1 MKSYL
6 NYSGLAVLA
15 HRGGSIESLE
25 NTIESFHYSI
35 SLGCKF
41 IETDVQVSSD
51 GIPYIFHDE
60 GIIAPPYKKTKNTF
74 NEEPVFTLQTNYL
87 IEPESIFIEQPV
99 DPLNLKKPI
108 KTLIVNEEYFSA
120 AKQIVNLKD
129 SQIFSEFYNMDDF
142 YYWSSYV
149 FYNLDNHEEALRNIS
164 MIVNREQDPEMLFLE
179 ALILENLGEIKSSE
193 SILIQLIS
201 QFPNNDYS
209 DYSRNILLEK

>member
-1 MKSYL
+1 MLTLIFSERVHYWNLGIAINKETKRTVQKIIDIDSY
-6 NYSGLAVLA
+6 YADSA
-15 HRGGSIESLE
+15 
-25 NTIESFHYSI
+25 
-35 SLGCKF
+35 
-41 IETDVQVSSD
+41 
-51 GIPYIFHDE
+51 
-60 GIIAPPYKKTKNTF
+60 PYKKTKNTF
-74 NEEPVFTLQTNYL
+74 SEEPVFTLQTNYL
-87 IEPESIFIEQPV
+87 IEPESISIEQQV
-99 DPLNLKKPI
+99 DPLNLKTPI

-120 AKQIVNLKD
+120 AKQIVSLED

-164 MIVNREQDPEMLFLE
+164 MIANREHDPEMLFLE

>member
-1 MKSYL
+1 MNKIFIILMLTLLFSERVHYWNLGIAINKETKRTVQKIIDIDSY
-6 NYSGLAVLA
+6 YADSA
-15 HRGGSIESLE
+15 
-25 NTIESFHYSI
+25 
-35 SLGCKF
+35 
-41 IETDVQVSSD
+41 
-51 GIPYIFHDE
+51 
-60 GIIAPPYKKTKNTF
+60 PYKKTKNTF

-87 IEPESIFIEQPV
+87 IEPESISIEQQV
-99 DPLNLKKPI
+99 DPLNLKTPI

-120 AKQIVNLKD
+120 AKQIVNLEG

-164 MIVNREQDPEMLFLE
+164 MIANREHDPEMLFLE

-209 DYSRNILLEK
+209 NYSRNILLEK

>member
-1 MKSYL
+1 MNKILIILMVTLIFSERVHYWNLGIAINKETKRTVQKIIDIDSY
-6 NYSGLAVLA
+6 YADSA
-15 HRGGSIESLE
+15 
-25 NTIESFHYSI
+25 
-35 SLGCKF
+35 
-41 IETDVQVSSD
+41 
-51 GIPYIFHDE
+51 
-60 GIIAPPYKKTKNTF
+60 PYKKTKNTF
-74 NEEPVFTLQTNYL
+74 SEEPVFTLQTNYL
-87 IEPESIFIEQPV
+87 IEPESISIEQQV
-99 DPLNLKKPI
+99 DPLNLKTPI

-120 AKQIVNLKD
+120 AKQIVNLEG
-129 SQIFSEFYNMDDF
+129 SQISSEFYNMDDF

-164 MIVNREQDPEMLFLE
+164 MIANRENNPEMLFLE

>member
-1 MKSYL
+1 MNKILIILMVTLIFSERVHYWNLGIAINKETKRTVQKIIDIDSY
-6 NYSGLAVLA
+6 YADSA
-15 HRGGSIESLE
+15 
-25 NTIESFHYSI
+25 
-35 SLGCKF
+35 
-41 IETDVQVSSD
+41 
-51 GIPYIFHDE
+51 
-60 GIIAPPYKKTKNTF
+60 PYKKTKNTF

-120 AKQIVNLKD
+120 AKQIVNLED

>member
-1 MKSYL
+1 MVTLIFSERVHYWNLGIAINKETKRTVQKIIDIDSY
-6 NYSGLAVLA
+6 YADSA
-15 HRGGSIESLE
+15 
-25 NTIESFHYSI
+25 
-35 SLGCKF
+35 
-41 IETDVQVSSD
+41 
-51 GIPYIFHDE
+51 
-60 GIIAPPYKKTKNTF
+60 PYKKTKNTF

>member
-1 MKSYL
+1 MNKILIILMVTLIFSERVHYWNLGIAINKETKRTVQKIIDIDSY
-6 NYSGLAVLA
+6 YADSA
-15 HRGGSIESLE
+15 
-25 NTIESFHYSI
+25 
-35 SLGCKF
+35 
-41 IETDVQVSSD
+41 
-51 GIPYIFHDE
+51 
-60 GIIAPPYKKTKNTF
+60 PYKKTKNTF

>member
-1 MKSYL
+1 MNKILIILMLTLIFSERVHYWNLGIAINKETKRTVQKIIDIDSY
-6 NYSGLAVLA
+6 YADSA
-15 HRGGSIESLE
+15 
-25 NTIESFHYSI
+25 
-35 SLGCKF
+35 
-41 IETDVQVSSD
+41 
-51 GIPYIFHDE
+51 
-60 GIIAPPYKKTKNTF
+60 PYKKTKNTF
-74 NEEPVFTLQTNYL
+74 SEEPVFTLQTNYL
-87 IEPESIFIEQPV
+87 IEPESISIEQQV
-99 DPLNLKKPI
+99 DPLNLKTPI

-120 AKQIVNLKD
+120 AKQIVSLED

-164 MIVNREQDPEMLFLE
+164 MIANREHDPEMLFLE

-193 SILIQLIS
+193 SILIKLIS

>member
-1 MKSYL
+1 MNKILIILMLTLIFSERVHYWNLGIAINKETKRTVQKIIDIDSY
-6 NYSGLAVLA
+6 YADSA
-15 HRGGSIESLE
+15 
-25 NTIESFHYSI
+25 
-35 SLGCKF
+35 
-41 IETDVQVSSD
+41 
-51 GIPYIFHDE
+51 
-60 GIIAPPYKKTKNTF
+60 PYKKTKNTF
-74 NEEPVFTLQTNYL
+74 SEEPVFTLQTNYL
-87 IEPESIFIEQPV
+87 IEPESISIEQQV
-99 DPLNLKKPI
+99 DPLNLKTPI

-120 AKQIVNLKD
+120 AKQIVSLED

-142 YYWSSYV
+142 YYWSIYV

-164 MIVNREQDPEMLFLE
+164 MIANREHDPEMLFLE

>member
-1 MKSYL
+1 MNKILIILMLTLIFSERVHYWNLGIAINKETKRTVQKIIDIDSY
-6 NYSGLAVLA
+6 YADSA
-15 HRGGSIESLE
+15 
-25 NTIESFHYSI
+25 
-35 SLGCKF
+35 
-41 IETDVQVSSD
+41 
-51 GIPYIFHDE
+51 
-60 GIIAPPYKKTKNTF
+60 PYKKTKNTF
-74 NEEPVFTLQTNYL
+74 SEEPVFTLQTNYL
-87 IEPESIFIEQPV
+87 IEPESISIEQQV
-99 DPLNLKKPI
+99 DPLNLKTPI

-120 AKQIVNLKD
+120 AKQIVSLED

-164 MIVNREQDPEMLFLE
+164 MIANREHDPEMLFLE

>member
-1 MKSYL
+1 MNKILIILMVTLIFSERVHYWNLGIAINKETKRTVQKIIDIDSY
-6 NYSGLAVLA
+6 YADSA
-15 HRGGSIESLE
+15 
-25 NTIESFHYSI
+25 
-35 SLGCKF
+35 
-41 IETDVQVSSD
+41 
-51 GIPYIFHDE
+51 
-60 GIIAPPYKKTKNTF
+60 PYKKTKNTF

-87 IEPESIFIEQPV
+87 IEPESISTEQQV
-99 DPLNLKKPI
+99 DPLNLKNPI
-108 KTLIVNEEYFSA
+108 KTLILNEEYFSA
-120 AKQIVNLKD
+120 AKQIVNLEG

-164 MIVNREQDPEMLFLE
+164 MIANRENDPEMLFLE